1 MSKKEDKKLPLIR
14 DFTKPELDMFR
25 ELCNFTDEE
34 LTYFNLR
41 AQDKSN
47 TVIAQK
53 MYISEPKVSY
63 ELNEITQEAVQLSV
77 KTVCREIKEFLA
89 TLYGNTDTQLERDE
103 IKNMLKTLNL

>member
-53 MYISEPKVSY
+53 MYISEPKVSI
-63 ELNEITQEAVQLSV
+63 LAKRV
-77 KTVCREIKEFLA
+77 KAKMIRVL
-89 TLYGNTDTQLERDE
+89 
-103 IKNMLKTLNL
+103 